1 VCNQNPTGVV
11 HEQLG
16 GRDRNSA
23 YPGYVLFVQ
32 DDIAKASGN
41 TKYLMLANLTIPET
55 GTYDF
60 VLASDDN
67 FELYID
73 CAQIQTGAYGTTT
86 FSVTLAK
93 GVRQFILRYEN
104 VPDQTPGYAGFTMTR
119 NGSVVYTTRA
129 ADWKGQANS
138 IGSIE
143 WA

>member
-1 VCNQNPTGVV
+1 
-11 HEQLG
+11 
-16 GRDRNSA
+16 
-23 YPGYVLFVQ
+23 VLFVQ
-32 DDIAKASGN
+32 NDIAKASGN

-60 VLASDDN
+60 VVASDDN

-73 CAQIQTGAYGTTT
+73 CAQVKTGSYGTTT
-86 FSVTLAK
+86 FSVTIAK

-104 VPDQTPGYAGFTMTR
+104 IPDQTPGYVGFTMTR
-119 NGSVVYTTRA
+119 NGTVVYMTRA